1 MVLGYR
7 ASLRGTQGAPSIIDH
22 RMTSASEL
30 RDAFAKFDAN
40 VDGFLSVEE
49 LVGVFTRPVGDGQP
63 MTEAD
68 ARAFIEKNDK
78 NGDGKLDLDEFAAAM
93 VAEQAEEW
101 RIRQERADKGK
112 WNLFGRTSWSGSRG
126 RSPWADALADTCTVA

>member
-1 MVLGYR
+1 
-7 ASLRGTQGAPSIIDH
+7 
-22 RMTSASEL
+22 MTSASEL

-40 VDGFLSVEE
+40 GDGYLSVEE

-78 NGDGKLDLDEFAAAM
+78 NGDRGALVGDFADDE
-93 VAEQAEEW
+93 
-101 RIRQERADKGK
+101 
-112 WNLFGRTSWSGSRG
+112 RG
-126 RSPWADALADTCTVA
+126 AGGCE